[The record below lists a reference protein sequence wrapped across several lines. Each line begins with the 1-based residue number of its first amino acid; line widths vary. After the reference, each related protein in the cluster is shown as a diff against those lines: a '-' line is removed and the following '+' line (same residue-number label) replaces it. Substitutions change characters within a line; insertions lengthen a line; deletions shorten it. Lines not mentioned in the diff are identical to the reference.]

1 MSVCYRKV
9 AAAAVIAFA
18 SVNPA
23 LAQDSATQPSQA
35 HPVPT
40 LGETQKPQPKVP
52 GTLTGEWGGLRT
64 NLRDDGV
71 DLTGSYTNEAAT
83 NVSGGQRKD
92 VRASGQ
98 FTLGATLDANRL
110 VGLPGGTMQV
120 TLTYRHG
127 DDLGAAAGL
136 GVLQQVQEV
145 YGRGNVP
152 RLTQFWYQQ
161 SFANDHADIKLGRLT
176 QGEDF
181 SAFSCSFM
189 NLSFCGSPVGNLAGD
204 YWYNWPI
211 SQWGARLRVKNDSF
225 YAMIGAYEVNPRN
238 LNQNFTIGH
247 FTGATGVMVPVEVGY
262 TPHLGAHRLPGSYKL
277 GGWYN
282 SSKADDVYYDINRQ
296 PRAITGLSP
305 LRVVGRYG
313 AYLQFQQQLTGSAQD
328 GSSGPT
334 TTQGLTAF
342 LNVTQTDR
350 RTTVTDNQIA
360 TGIFYTGLLASRPTD
375 DMGLA
380 IARTNVNSRSTL
392 DLTPGSERPR
402 AEYAVEL
409 YYGLQLT
416 KWLLVRPNV
425 QYIIDPGGYTRAT
438 DVVVLGAKS
447 AIAF

>member
-1 MSVCYRKV
+1 MTFANRIIAC
-9 AAAAVIAFA
+9 AAAFAIAP
-18 SVNPA
+18 VNPA
-23 LAQDSATQPSQA
+23 IAEEKDQTQPGS
-35 HPVPT
+35 T
-40 LGETQKPQPKVP
+40 LGETQNPQPKAP

-64 NLRDDGV
+64 DLRDDGV

-83 NVSGGQRKD
+83 NVSGGQRKAI
-92 VRASGQ
+92 RASGQ
-98 FTLGATLDANRL
+98 FTLGATIDTDRL
-110 VGLPGGTMQV
+110 VSLPGGTFQV

-161 SFANDHADIKLGRLT
+161 SFADGHVDLKLGRLT

-181 SAFSCSFM
+181 AAFSCSFM

-211 SQWGARLRVKNDSF
+211 SQWGARLRVKNDRF

-238 LNQNFTIGH
+238 LHENFAIGH

-262 TPHLGAHRLPGSYKL
+262 TPHYGEHRLPGSYKL

-282 SSKADDVYYDINRQ
+282 SSKADDVYFDINHQ
-296 PRAITGLSP
+296 PRAITGLAP
-305 LRVVGRYG
+305 LQDVGRYG
-313 AYLQFQQQLTGSAQD
+313 AYLQFQQQLTGSATD
-328 GSSGPT
+328 GPGGSKT
-334 TTQGLTAF
+334 KQGLTVF
-342 LNVTQTDR
+342 LNITQTDR
-350 RTTVTDNQIA
+350 RTTATDNQIA
-360 TGIFYTGLLASRPTD
+360 SGLFYTGLFASRPID
-375 DMGLA
+375 KMGLA
-380 IARTNVNSRSTL
+380 VARTNVNSRTTRNL
-392 DLTPGSERPR
+392 MPGVERPS
-402 AEYAVEL
+402 AEYAAEL
-409 YYGLQLT
+409 YYGAHLT
-416 KWLLVRPNV
+416 RWLVVRPNI
-425 QYIIDPGGYTRAT
+425 QYIINPGGYTRAT